1 MDDRT
6 RMLEECRVCKSVAVG
21 YLCDTQN
28 EHSATS
34 PLSHY
39 RCRNCGSV
47 FVGNDVQGEELGVAY
62 SILDSG
68 GYYKEIESENRMKMV
83 STIRDLKTILRS
95 DSSILDVGTG
105 NGLFVELL
113 HQNGFTDIS
122 AHEIPG
128 GDLAKI
134 TKIARKI
141 YEDFDYTSIASGSF
155 DAVTLLDVVEHVPD
169 PSYLLGMCHRI
180 LKPGGVI
187 YFHTPVV
194 TRIDRLMHRLQK
206 LPVVRKIGIMWQR
219 ARTSIFHL
227 QNYTPKS
234 LQLLLERAGFSEIQI
249 EVRNELS
256 WPLTLYVRIYL
267 LQKNGLPGSL
277 APLFVPLFWPL
288 LATDAFN
295 ANKAIVRAIKQP

>member
-1 MDDRT
+1 MNDRKQ
-6 RMLEECRVCKSVAVG
+6 MLGACRVCKSVAVG
-21 YLCDTQN
+21 FLCDTQN
-28 EHSATS
+28 EHSETS

-39 RCRNCGSV
+39 RCCDCGSV
-47 FVGNDVQGEELGVAY
+47 FVGNDVQGEELGIAY
-62 SILDSG
+62 STLDSG
-68 GYYKEIESENRMKMV
+68 EYYKEIESENIKKMAR
-83 STIRDLKTILRS
+83 SIQDLKTLIRV

-113 HQNGFTDIS
+113 HQEGFTDIS

-128 GDLAKI
+128 GDLSKI
-134 TKIARKI
+134 TRIARRI
-141 YEDFDYTSIASGSF
+141 YEDFDYTSISSDSI

-169 PSYLLGMCHRI
+169 PSYLIGMCHRI

-194 TRIDRLMHRLQK
+194 TRIDRLMHLFQK
-206 LPVVRKIGIMWQR
+206 LPVARKIGTMWQR

-234 LQLLLERAGFSEIQI
+234 LRLLLENAGFSEIQV

-256 WPLTLYVRIYL
+256 WPMALYVRIYL
-267 LQKNGLPGSL
+267 LEKHGLPGSL
-277 APLFVPLFWPL
+277 APLIAPFLRPL
-288 LATDAFN
+288 LATDTFN
-295 ANKAIVRAIKQP
+295 ANKAIVRGIKQS